1 MPQPP
6 TIQEDG
12 TITAV
17 VAESA
22 ETVGNGSLLRLHLP
36 ITTASALISGRYFL
50 ARCGGESQAE
60 RFEQWQFYLRK
71 PLFAVAHRPTSQD
84 DGMPV
89 AEWSFYLTQNADV
102 SSTWLHEVTKANPIN
117 LLGPFGNGFQ
127 LHPLA
132 QRMLILFDSERSL
145 TMLAFIEQ
153 ALDAGKKVAV
163 LIKGDALK
171 NMLISRLSLAVEVHY
186 AADAM
191 EWETQLMP
199 LLRWAD
205 QLCTTLPQNEWLPLA
220 RLIRQHRSR
229 FDSNFAQVLV
239 EADLVCAVGACL
251 ACVVPLA
258 DEGLTRA
265 CIHGPVMDLAKL
277 VKV

>member
-1 MPQPP
+1 M
-6 TIQEDG
+6 IHEDG

-17 VAESA
+17 VAEAA
-22 ETVGNGSLLRLHLP
+22 ETLGNGSLLRLHLP
-36 ITTASALISGRYFL
+36 ITTFSALISGRYFL
-50 ARCGGESQAE
+50 ARCGVESQAE
-60 RFEQWQFYLRK
+60 RFEQWQFCLRK
-71 PLFAVAHRPTSQD
+71 PLLAVTHRPTSQD

-89 AEWSFYLTQNADV
+89 AEWAFYLPQ
-102 SSTWLHEVTKANPIN
+102 SSDSGSVWLHEAKRGSAIN

-145 TMLAFIEQ
+145 TMLALTEQ
-153 ALDAGKKVAV
+153 ALDVGKKVAV
-163 LIKGDALK
+163 LIKGESLK
-171 NMLISRLSLAVEVHY
+171 NTLISRLSIAVEVHY
-186 AADAM
+186 AADAQ
-191 EWETQLMP
+191 EWDTQLVA

-205 QLCTTLPQNEWLPLA
+205 QLCTTLPRNDWPALA
-220 RLIRQHRSR
+220 RLIRQQRSR
-229 FDSNFAQVLV
+229 FDTNFAQVLV

-265 CIHGPVMDLAKL
+265 CIHGPVLDLAKL
-277 VKV
+277 IKV